1 MQVGYSINSKNDE
14 TKVYTCRL
22 FILFHSRDYTEFRD
36 TAETSFQDMD
46 VKLVCET
53 RNHNILTISGFST
66 EDQAIR
72 YLNKL
77 RIAFHWLM
85 LDQGIV
91 VEAALEPEEIQ
102 RHCNVRNGCTFKS
115 ADGLPSTHIL
125 EIPYGFI
132 HTTYEGGGS
141 IAGASIA
148 LNGLRAGLDIATRI
162 IPEIDQSLNLSLDLY
177 RSSFLQEN
185 LRARFTMLISSLECL
200 TSKDT
205 RDAWQI
211 GLIDKFIAE
220 VADHDL
226 STEEASTN
234 DVLKSKKESLIAGL
248 RGLKSKPKKQLVMQE
263 IKQLYGD
270 SEDYRRVN
278 DIIKASFGKRNDVL
292 HEGKDVTREEVER
305 LDTVVSDLLRHRIR
319 SLPKRQLLDDLF

>member
-1 MQVGYSINSKNDE
+1 M
-14 TKVYTCRL
+14 YTCRL
-22 FILFHSRDYTEFRD
+22 VILFHSREYTEFRD
-36 TAETSFQDMD
+36 TAETTFQDMEA
-46 VKLVCET
+46 KLVCEP

-66 EDQAIR
+66 EGQVIR

-85 LDQGIV
+85 LDQGLV

-102 RHCNVRNGCTFKS
+102 RHCNVRNGCNFKS
-115 ADGLPSTHIL
+115 AYGLPSTHIL

-148 LNGLRAGLDIATRI
+148 LNGLKAGLDIATRI

-205 RDAWQI
+205 RDTWQI

-234 DVLKSKKESLIAGL
+234 DVLKSNKESLMAGL
-248 RGLKSKPKKQLVMQE
+248 HGLKSKPKKQLVMQE

-270 SEDYRRVN
+270 SEDYRRVKH
-278 DIIKASFGKRNDVL
+278 IIKASFGKRNDVL

-305 LDTVVSDLLRHRIR
+305 LDTVVSDLLKYRIR
-319 SLPKRQLLDDLF
+319 SLPKRHLFDDLF